1 MIMLLNV
8 SFIGQAIYLNLIP
21 WRILWKVFLLWY
33 VYTFIFEF
41 VNLVYIFVL
50 KTAFLHLCFPLFFF
64 LPLYFPGSLASLL
77 KVETD
82 SLVWSLHD
90 AETTAGYCTKLI
102 YDSEM
107 IYWAPQASNTNLLL
121 PSLFKSLLVIGLGLG
136 FLLFC
141 MRIIMTVFCCYC
153 HGNLIKGTIH

>member
-1 MIMLLNV
+1 MSLLLGRQSTWTWFPEGYYGRCFCCGMFALLFSNLLTWCTFLYWKLH
-8 SFIGQAIYLNLIP
+8 SCIY
-21 WRILWKVFLLWY
+21 
-33 VYTFIFEF
+33 
-41 VNLVYIFVL
+41 
-50 KTAFLHLCFPLFFF
+50 AFLFFF

-121 PSLFKSLLVIGLGLG
+121 PSLFNSLLVIGLGLG
-136 FLLFC
+136 FLLLC